1 LNSERQFGAIF
12 QQACKLTVTYFGGDF
27 GGDIQAQ
34 KPRWKIL
41 RAHLMV
47 KDRIP
52 LPLNS
57 PSARNM
63 RMAAFLA
70 VLSFELSTHVFLP
83 TYLLDP
89 PTQLCKFLSDVADA
103 QPPLEAHLRSV
114 LLKAQSEPDRKAKA
128 NRKVESAV
136 QSIME
141 CAPFPEGPQKENFR
155 SELKTLCR
163 KACELW
169 LHMQSLNEM
178 VVPDYD
184 IDELDCWKPI
194 DFGSPPLADHA
205 SAASSGG
212 SGNATT
218 TTKAPKKTRA
228 ASDQQQLRPE
238 RAVWPR
244 LLAKGA
250 EEEILTDGYALSEG
264 QIKKANEEE
273 KAEAERGSKR
283 ESRRKSR
290 AASASEN
297 AGDPRASFLSSD
309 GGDGQVG
316 S

>member
-1 LNSERQFGAIF
+1 M
-12 QQACKLTVTYFGGDF
+12 
-27 GGDIQAQ
+27 QAQ
-34 KPRWKIL
+34 KHRWKAL
-41 RAHLMV
+41 RGHLVV

-52 LPLNS
+52 LPFNS

-70 VLSFELSTHVFLP
+70 VLAFELSTHVFLP
-83 TYLLDP
+83 TYLLEQ
-89 PTQLCKFLSDVADA
+89 PTKLCDFLSDLAGT

-114 LLKAQSEPDRKAKA
+114 LLKAQSEQDREAKA
-128 NRKVESAV
+128 NRQVETAV
-136 QSIME
+136 QSIIA
-141 CAPFPEGPQKENFR
+141 CAPFPEGPKKEIFR
-155 SELKTLCR
+155 TELKTLCQ
-163 KACELW
+163 KACRLW

-178 VVPDYD
+178 VMTDYD
-184 IDELDCWKPI
+184 MDELDCWKPL
-194 DFGSPPLADHA
+194 DFSSPPLADQP
-205 SAASSGG
+205 SAASSGSG
-212 SGNATT
+212 SGNAA
-218 TTKAPKKTRA
+218 TKAAKKAQA
-228 ASDQQQLRPE
+228 ASDRQPRPE
-238 RAVWPR
+238 RAVWLR

-264 QIKKANEEE
+264 HIKKANEEE
-273 KAEAERGSKR
+273 KAEAERGSRR